1 MQQEVPTEP
10 TGVVVDTTVLSKN
23 VHRQNAYR
31 DSETETREVVFSE
44 QDVTLSLCVILVP
57 ESSSGNRTCDYF
69 YHFTCDDEGGAL
81 EANAFAKVMAKVK
94 IATSY

>member
-44 QDVTLSLCVILVP
+44 QDVPLSLSVLLVD
-57 ESSSGNRTCDYF
+57 ESSSRNRACDHL
-69 YHFTCDDEGGAL
+69 YHFTCDDEGTWYA
-81 EANAFAKVMAKVK
+81 
-94 IATSY
+94 